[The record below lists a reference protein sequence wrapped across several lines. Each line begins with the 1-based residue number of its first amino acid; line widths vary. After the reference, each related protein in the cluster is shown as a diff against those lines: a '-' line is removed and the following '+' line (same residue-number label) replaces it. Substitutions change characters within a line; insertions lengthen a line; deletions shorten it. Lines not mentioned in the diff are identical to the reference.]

1 MKKPFF
7 SPLAPKAQRR
17 RPEMVRFP
25 RMAQQTPNLN
35 LSEIK
40 SGFSQDAFKQICT
53 ESLGVGL
60 LLGIAQLARVFVKPK
75 PTAGASKNINPKKQL
90 NPSTSFR
97 PS

>member
-17 RPEMVRFP
+17 RPEMVRLP
-25 RMAQQTPNLN
+25 KMAQPGSNLN
-35 LSEIK
+35 LSEMK
-40 SGFSQDAFKQICT
+40 SGFNPDAFKQICT
-53 ESLGVGL
+53 ESFGAGL
-60 LLGIAQLARVFVKPK
+60 LLGIAQLARVFVRPK
-75 PTAGASKNINPKKQL
+75 PAAGVQKNINPKKQL